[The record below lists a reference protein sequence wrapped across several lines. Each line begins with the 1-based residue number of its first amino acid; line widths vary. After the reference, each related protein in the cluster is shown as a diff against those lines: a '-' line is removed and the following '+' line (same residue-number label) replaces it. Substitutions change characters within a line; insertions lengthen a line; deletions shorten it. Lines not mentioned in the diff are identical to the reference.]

1 MKYILKVELDQTVEE
16 LQGSQSIVNEMDYNT
31 QVECLG
37 AVKGTI
43 AFWFKDRPV
52 KAFMT
57 INKHQDNIDN
67 KTNFPCEYYSI
78 DIETLE
84 LTKIN

>member
-1 MKYILKVELDQTVEE
+1 MIRLVGMMNDWAIWIFSVSL
-16 LQGSQSIVNEMDYNT
+16 
-31 QVECLG
+31 

-52 KAFMT
+52 RAFMT

-67 KTNFPCEYYSI
+67 KANFPCEYYSI